1 MNVREVASSP
11 SFCPAIPDHEL
22 IELIGRGSYGEVWRA
37 RNVVGTE
44 RAVKIVRRQWFDSDR
59 PYLREFNGIQKFEPV
74 SRQHDGVVDILHL
87 GRAAD
92 DSYFYYVMELADAVD
107 SRATSHLSPCV
118 PSSGIPEQISA
129 SDKGLSGSAYAPGTL
144 RAVLKSQGRLPL
156 GEVVEL
162 GVAICEALG
171 HLHRHGLVHRDVKP
185 SNLIFVG
192 GRLKL
197 ADIGLVAGVG
207 EAKSFVG
214 TEGYIP
220 PEGPGSPQADLYS
233 LGKVLYEAST
243 GKDRNEF
250 PDLPE
255 DFRGTHE
262 GDSFADLNEIL
273 LRACAADP
281 ARRYASAEQMRAE
294 LLLLQSGRSVRGLRA
309 NERLLKRLKFSGA
322 MGTVLLI
329 LALGAFAFQQRET
342 RLARERQQA
351 AEALAR
357 VEVEHRREIEAQAHL
372 LRHTAY
378 AADMTLTAQALE
390 RGDEEIARQ
399 TLLRHV
405 PAAGQPD
412 VRGWE
417 WRHYWHR
424 AEGDPSVGLLAGTNG
439 LNGLALVP
447 GTATLLSC
455 GGGGEIQQWDPAA
468 RKLLRRWDTGD
479 HLWWAIAVHPSGT
492 NAVVLSALNDEAAL
506 IDLRSGEYRL
516 VPLGGDNAGFQIIAS
531 PDGTAYLHTSGGWGF
546 AATNGLTMIRDATFT
561 PMRTLPQSGQRSALS
576 ATGHLLATGA
586 WIDRIKL
593 WRWPGLEPAGELGP
607 VGGIA
612 SLDFSP
618 DGRWLVTGGNL
629 GELCLWDVTRREL
642 RHRREAHDRTTVGSV
657 QFSPDGRSLLTAT
670 GNQTLVL
677 WDAESL
683 TPRRVLRGYA
693 DLPVR
698 AIWSQDGN
706 SVYSTTHRYG
716 VRVWPVADP
725 PTPQITDGMETRH
738 TFFSPDSRW
747 IAHQVR
753 TDGGIAIRLAA
764 DQTILAQLPGP
775 FWNHGFLR
783 DGQGIVLG
791 LTNLYQLGIYSVTN
805 LSLLRDVSLEL
816 LPAGT
821 RLNSG
826 TAISPD
832 NLWIAKACSS
842 GEIAVWELS
851 TGRLRH
857 LFVAHP
863 RGVLRLCFSHDS
875 RWLLSCG
882 EDATVRLW
890 SVDDFKPV
898 SAYQGQAGAS
908 SMAFS
913 SDDRM
918 VVLAWLDGGAA
929 VYDRETSQR
938 LGSFPVRAD
947 GLVCFSPDGRTLIVA
962 DYSQLQ
968 FWNLVSGR
976 EAGALAL
983 GGHKGHF
990 MTLSPDGQ
998 VLATTTMEGT
1008 IRLFRAPP
1016 PILPAPAPSVPSR

>member
-1 MNVREVASSP
+1 MASSP
-11 SFCPAIPDHEL
+11 AIHATIPDHEL

-37 RNVVGTE
+37 RNVVGTQ
-44 RAVKIVRRQWFDSDR
+44 RAVKIVRRQRFDSDR

-87 GRAAD
+87 GRADD
-92 DSYFYYVMELADAVD
+92 DSYFYYVMELADSVD
-107 SRATSHLSPCV
+107 TRAMSDLDPGAPDAGTSDQA
-118 PSSGIPEQISA
+118 PSIAGGF
-129 SDKGLSGSAYAPGTL
+129 SDSAYAPGTL
-144 RAVLKSQGRLPL
+144 RAALKTRGRLPV
-156 GEVVEL
+156 GEVIEL
-162 GVAICEALG
+162 GISICDALE

-243 GKDRNEF
+243 GKDRNDF

-255 DFRGTHE
+255 EFRGTQE
-262 GDSFADLNEIL
+262 GETFADLNEIL
-273 LRACAADP
+273 LRACAAEP
-281 ARRYASAEQMRAE
+281 ERRYTSAEQMRAE

-309 NERLLKRLKFSGA
+309 NERLLKRLKFSGLV
-322 MGTVLLI
+322 GTALLV
-329 LALGAFAFQQRET
+329 LALGALALQQRET
-342 RLARERQQA
+342 RLAQDRQA
-351 AEALAR
+351 AAETLAR
-357 VEVEHRREIEAQAHL
+357 RETQHRQELEAQAHL

-390 RGDEEIARQ
+390 RGDEETARQ

-405 PAAGQPD
+405 PAAGEPD

-424 AEGDPSVGLLAGTNG
+424 TEGDASVGLMAGTNG
-439 LNGLALVP
+439 LNGLAWVP
-447 GTATLLSC
+447 STASLLSC
-455 GGGGEIQQWDPAA
+455 GGGGEIQEWDPAS
-468 RKLLRRWDTGD
+468 RKLLRRWNTGD
-479 HLWWAIAVHPSGT
+479 QLWWAIAVHPSGT
-492 NAVVLSALNDEAAL
+492 NAVVVSALNDEAAL
-506 IDLRSGEYRL
+506 IDLRSGGHRL
-516 VPLGGDNAGFQIIAS
+516 VPLGGDSAGFHVLAA
-531 PDGTAYLHTSGGWGF
+531 PDGTSYLHTSGGWGF
-546 AATNGLTMIRDATFT
+546 AATNGLTMVRDAAFT
-561 PMRTLPQSGQRSALS
+561 LVRTLPQSGQRSAMS
-576 ATGHLLATGA
+576 ADGHLLATGA

-593 WRWPGLEPAGELGP
+593 WRWPSLEPAGELGP

-618 DGRWLVTGGNL
+618 DGRWLVSGGNL
-629 GELCLWDVTRREL
+629 GELCLWDVARREL

-657 QFSPDGRSLLTAT
+657 RFSPDGQSLLTAT
-670 GNQTLVL
+670 GDQTLVL

-698 AIWSQDGN
+698 AIWSEDGN

-716 VRVWPVADP
+716 VRVWPVSNP
-725 PTPQITDGMETRH
+725 PQPQITHGMETRQ

-747 IAHQVR
+747 IAHQVQP
-753 TDGGIAIRLAA
+753 DGGIAIRLAG
-764 DQTILAQLPGP
+764 DRTMIAQLPGP

-783 DGQGIVLG
+783 DGRSIVLG
-791 LTNLYQLGIYSVTN
+791 LADLTRLGIYSLTN
-805 LSLLRDVSLEL
+805 LSLLRDVSLEP
-816 LPAGT
+816 LPAAT

-882 EDATVRLW
+882 EEATVRLW
-890 SVDDFKPV
+890 SAKDFKSV
-898 SAYQGQAGAS
+898 SAYRGQAGPS

-913 SDDRM
+913 PDDRS
-918 VVLAWLDGGAA
+918 VTISWNDGGIA
-929 VYDRETSQR
+929 VIDRETSR
-938 LGSFPVRAD
+938 RIWSFPGRGDA
-947 GLVCFSPDGRTLIVA
+947 LACFAPDGKTLIVA
-962 DYSQLQ
+962 DFSQLQ

-976 EAGALAL
+976 EAGALTL
-983 GGHKGHF
+983 GGHKGHSLS
-990 MTLSPDGQ
+990 TSPDGQ
-998 VLATTTMEGT
+998 MLATTTLDGVV
-1008 IRLFRAPP
+1008 RLFRAPN
-1016 PILPAPAPSVPSR
+1016 PILPGPALSVTPR